1 MHFFISILIFI
12 FILFFYIHLQYQ
24 FKTSEDL
31 EIYELDYTTNK
42 NLQEICYL
50 KQPVLFQIDHLKE
63 TEPFFLSIQNNSEF
77 KHQDVNVK
85 DIRDYY
91 KPDVTSVDAI
101 SLSFSSARGLM
112 ETDPKGHFFSE
123 NNSDLIR
130 DEKIPFFKMDEYLAS
145 PWIIHKNYDLLF
157 GSKNVHTPLKYHT
170 ETGRFVIISSI
181 GMTNTEKQPNYIRIK
196 MTPWKSRKHLEI
208 KYDYD
213 NYEFWSPNNIWEN
226 PPDKI
231 KCLEFE
237 VKEGFALYIP
247 AYWFYSIEF
256 ANNTISVASFTY
268 STTMNLVSNL
278 PNYTLFFMQ
287 QNNIKNLV
295 NTKNITKVYSPSD
308 EKEKEKEM
316 ERKETDNK
324 KEDVEENERNQE
336 IEKMLSVI
344 TKPNSISN
352 QNENP
357 NPNPNPNSL

>member
-12 FILFFYIHLQYQ
+12 SILFFYIHLQYQ

-42 NLQEICYL
+42 NLQEICHL

-63 TEPFFLSIQNNSEF
+63 AESFFHSIQNNSKF
-77 KHQDVNVK
+77 KHQDINVK

-101 SLSFSSARGLM
+101 SLSVSSAFGLM

-130 DEKIPFFKMDEYLAS
+130 DENIPFFKMDEYLAS
-145 PWIIHKNYDLLF
+145 PWIIHKSYDLLF

-170 ETGRFVIISSI
+170 DTGRFLIISSMNSSGI
-181 GMTNTEKQPNYIRIK
+181 NSDDKLQENYIRIK

-208 KYDYD
+208 KYDYEY
-213 NYEFWSPNNIWEN
+213 YEFWSPINIWKN

-231 KCLEFE
+231 RCLEFD
-237 VKEGFALYIP
+237 VKEGFVIYIP

-256 ANNTISVASFTY
+256 PNHNISVASFTY
-268 STTMNLVSNL
+268 STTMNMVSNL

-295 NTKNITKVYSPSD
+295 NTQNVKNVYSSKENISNTD
-308 EKEKEKEM
+308 ENIERTEEINGKEREQDTERIQEKEK
-316 ERKETDNK
+316 DNESK
-324 KEDVEENERNQE
+324 E

-344 TKPNSISN
+344 TKTD
-352 QNENP
+352 QNP
-357 NPNPNPNSL
+357 